1 MKGSVHRLA
10 VRIKEAG
17 EFLRVYPLIRLGLSL
32 REWAIR

>member
-1 MKGSVHRLA
+1 MKGAVYRLA

-17 EFLRVYPLIRLGLSL
+17 ERLRISSLIRLGLRL